1 MKHLVIVTHPNI
13 ENSIINKAWINELN
27 LINDQVTI
35 HQLYKEYPDY
45 KIDIQ
50 KEQEMI
56 LAHDNIIFQFP
67 LHWFN
72 IPFFLKKWIDEV
84 MAYGWAFGPNGDNLK
99 NKKIRFAVSTG
110 GDADAYASGNSI
122 DELLKSLSTTFL
134 YCGSEILPSHL
145 FYGAGKEPNLN
156 EINKNA
162 KSYVK
167 IITE

>member
-56 LAHDNIIFQFP
+56 LAHDNIIF
-67 LHWFN
+67 
-72 IPFFLKKWIDEV
+72 
-84 MAYGWAFGPNGDNLK
+84 
-99 NKKIRFAVSTG
+99 
-110 GDADAYASGNSI
+110 
-122 DELLKSLSTTFL
+122 
-134 YCGSEILPSHL
+134 
-145 FYGAGKEPNLN
+145 
-156 EINKNA
+156 
-162 KSYVK
+162 
-167 IITE
+167 